1 VKWNRADALS
11 LLGGVAGALLIAQLR
26 APLFA
31 QNARATAQRD
41 VYVLPPPAQV
51 VVLSLGYRA
60 AAADLIFGHV
70 LVAAGTHLSERR
82 LFEFAGDYLSTVNE
96 LDPKFRAPYRYAD
109 GIITLQ
115 AVKVPERMQR
125 QARDILLRGTRE
137 FPYDQEL
144 WNAAGQYLSYL
155 APGWLSD
162 PNEAQRFREEGARL
176 LARACELVGSNENI
190 PSNCITAGALFS
202 RAGDTAAERAFYLR
216 MLEAIT
222 QPDLREIVEA
232 RLQQLNGE
240 AAVQEN
246 RARLERFNRYRAA
259 DLPFVSRAEL
269 YAVGPRFDPAACAGR
284 MAAPGDTECS
294 TSFRDLMQTTTP

>member
-1 VKWNRADALS
+1 MKWSRADAFS
-11 LLGGVAGALLIAQLR
+11 LVAGALGVLLVSQLR

-31 QNARATAQRD
+31 ESRRESTGRD
-41 VYVLPPPAQV
+41 VYVLPPPEQA

-70 LVAAGTHLSERR
+70 LVAAGTHVSEKR
-82 LFEFAGDYLSTVNE
+82 LFEFAGDYLNTVVE

-115 AVKVPERMQR
+115 SVKVPDRLQR

-144 WNAAGQYLSYL
+144 FNSAGQYLAYL

-162 PNEAQRFREEGARL
+162 PKEAQTFREQGARL
-176 LARACELVGSNENI
+176 LARACELVGSNDAI
-190 PSNCITAGALFS
+190 PHNCITAAALFS
-202 RAGDTAAERAFYLR
+202 VDGNNAARRQFLIR
-216 MLEAIT
+216 MLDVIDD
-222 QPDLREIVEA
+222 QKLHGLVEGQ
-232 RLQQLNGE
+232 LQQLDGE
-240 AAVQEN
+240 AAVLES
-246 RARLERFNRYRAA
+246 RARLERFNRYRAS

-269 YAVGPRFDPAACAGR
+269 YSVGPRFDPAACAGK
-284 MAAPGDTECS
+284 MAPPGDPHCS
-294 TSFRDLMQTTTP
+294 TSFRELMKAP